1 MATVALVG
9 AKGSLGHKLLPE
21 LVASDAIK
29 KVHVLSRRTLPNSD
43 PKVDNF
49 KVDYSKPEQLVAAL
63 KGCDVLINA
72 MGTEGNYEQSKH
84 ALVDAAAKAGVKFY
98 IPRYHP
104 VVDDSNHPVNSVSM
118 YMSKAMQ
125 STMNVGMERSK
136 MTLMRGKRGFM

>member
-9 AKGSLGHKLLPE
+9 AKGSLGHRLLPE

-29 KVHVLSRRTLPNSD
+29 NVHVLSRRALPNSD
-43 PKVDNF
+43 PKVESF
-49 KVDYSKPEQLVAAL
+49 KVDYSKPEELIAAL

-98 IPRYHP
+98 IPRYDP
-104 VVDDSNHPVNSVSM
+104 VVGESNHQVNSVLTF
-118 YMSKAMQ
+118 MSKAMQ
-125 STMNVGMERSK
+125 STMPVGTAKSK
-136 MTLMRGKRGFM
+136 MILTRGKRDF